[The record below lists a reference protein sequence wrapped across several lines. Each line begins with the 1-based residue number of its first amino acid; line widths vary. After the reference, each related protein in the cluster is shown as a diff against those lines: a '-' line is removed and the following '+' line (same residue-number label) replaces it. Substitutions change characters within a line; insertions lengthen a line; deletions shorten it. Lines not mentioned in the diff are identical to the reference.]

1 MKTLL
6 DVGILAVTVLMM
18 VTVGVNLT
26 TKDFRSITKQ
36 KRMFAC
42 SLLLPIF
49 VLPLLAFGLAK
60 ILELPPYLTAGILLL
75 AACPVGDIANFYT
88 LLLSGNLALSVSVN
102 TFSCLLSGITMAV
115 VFAGY
120 DHLLGYDYSLAP
132 PTATLAL
139 RLTLMIALPLLGGMA
154 LRRWKEGWVA
164 NNRERL
170 HALCLAGVVFLV
182 IYVLVNR
189 WAQVVA
195 EWRMTAM
202 AGAAFLVAAM
212 SVGLGLGR
220 LLRLNANDSM
230 TVGIVFAV
238 RNVVVASAIA
248 ISILGR
254 LEFAEI
260 AVVYFLVEVPLL
272 LGAVAAYRRWRTR
285 ISAPGQI
292 SGLPT

>member
-1 MKTLL
+1 
-6 DVGILAVTVLMM
+6 
-18 VTVGVNLT
+18 
-26 TKDFRSITKQ
+26 
-36 KRMFAC
+36 
-42 SLLLPIF
+42 
-49 VLPLLAFGLAK
+49 
-60 ILELPPYLTAGILLL
+60 
-75 AACPVGDIANFYT
+75 
-88 LLLSGNLALSVSVN
+88 
-102 TFSCLLSGITMAV
+102 
-115 VFAGY
+115 
-120 DHLLGYDYSLAP
+120 
-132 PTATLAL
+132 
-139 RLTLMIALPLLGGMA
+139 
-154 LRRWKEGWVA
+154 
-164 NNRERL
+164 
-170 HALCLAGVVFLV
+170 
-182 IYVLVNR
+182 
-189 WAQVVA
+189 
-195 EWRMTAM
+195 M